1 MGVGRVTVL
10 LASGGLDPQGPVAR
24 SVADLWWLMLALGT
38 LVFGLVA
45 GLLVVGLFRRPADDH
60 DADRVPAGVGR
71 WIIGGGVI
79 LPLVVVTV
87 VFVATVAS
95 LRETTAPPPPG
106 ALVVDVIGH
115 NWWWEVRYPDEG
127 IRTANELHLP
137 VGRPVALRIT
147 SADVIHSF
155 WVPALAGK
163 MDALPDGVNQLVLQA
178 DQPGTHRSQC
188 AEFCGLQHA
197 QMGLV
202 VVAEPPAAYGEWVAQ
217 RRRPAAAPA
226 DGEARRGQEVFARS
240 RCAECHAVAGT
251 AATAT
256 TGPDLT
262 HVASRPTLGAG
273 AVANTPE
280 DLARWVEDPHAIK
293 EGVAMPA
300 PGLPD
305 EELDALLA
313 YLAGLR

>member
-1 MGVGRVTVL
+1 
-10 LASGGLDPQGPVAR
+10 
-24 SVADLWWLMLALGT
+24 
-38 LVFGLVA
+38 
-45 GLLVVGLFRRPADDH
+45 
-60 DADRVPAGVGR
+60 
-71 WIIGGGVI
+71 
-79 LPLVVVTV
+79 
-87 VFVATVAS
+87 
-95 LRETTAPPPPG
+95 
-106 ALVVDVIGH
+106 
-115 NWWWEVRYPDEG
+115 
-127 IRTANELHLP
+127 
-137 VGRPVALRIT
+137 VALRIT

-202 VVAEPPAAYGEWVAQ
+202 VVAEPPGAYREWVAQ
-217 RRRPAAAPA
+217 RRRPAAVPA
-226 DGEARRGQEVFARS
+226 DGEARRGQEIFSRA
-240 RCAECHAVAGT
+240 RCAECHTVAGT
-251 AATAT
+251 PASGT

-273 AVANTPE
+273 ALANTPE
-280 DLARWVEDPHAIK
+280 DLAAWVRDPHAVK

-305 EELDALLA
+305 GELAALLA
-313 YLAGLR
+313 YLEGLR